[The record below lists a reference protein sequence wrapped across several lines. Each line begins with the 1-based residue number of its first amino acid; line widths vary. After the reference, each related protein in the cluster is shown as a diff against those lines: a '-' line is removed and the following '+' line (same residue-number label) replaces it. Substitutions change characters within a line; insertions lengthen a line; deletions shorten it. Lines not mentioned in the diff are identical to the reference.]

1 MKTRVSDS
9 NEASNDEHR
18 TKAMGT
24 YFPISVVSYFSSFP
38 VIPCT
43 FSYLPCMLPLSCN
56 HRCL

>member
-1 MKTRVSDS
+1 MKTQVSDS

-18 TKAMGT
+18 TKAIGT
-24 YFPISVVSYFSSFP
+24 YFPISVVSSFSSFP

-56 HRCL
+56 H

>member
-18 TKAMGT
+18 TEAMGT
-24 YFPISVVSYFSSFP
+24 YFPISVVSSFSSFSSFP

-56 HRCL
+56 H